1 MSLALTIKSEDGEV
15 IEEEIITGKDIESL
29 QELEDSL
36 LPAVIHPEA
45 NFLRLPLFSLSWR
58 GLKNKTKTEYR
69 CIEER
74 DGKKVELLWQVTANA
89 EYGYPTPF
97 DHKVARAVDALINQ
111 SILKNG
117 YPLENPIPFSIY
129 KLARLTDHGSD
140 SASLYANIRESIERI
155 IATTIKSEGSF
166 FLKDEKRWLGKVFHI
181 YESAIFMG
189 REMPDGSVA
198 DSNYL
203 WLGREY
209 LRNINAQYTRPLDYK
224 YLTGLK
230 SELASRLYELLS
242 GKFYGLPEKE
252 DYLRISYSNLCQTLP
267 LTEQR
272 YYSKARE
279 KLDPAHEELIK
290 TGYLSRVIYQRY
302 KRRKSFNIKY
312 YLGERARREKNGHFS
327 KGSTQEEQLL
337 LPLVDNVAEAGN
349 GLSHLA
355 QELHQMGLSKSAATQ
370 FAQIHSEGHIR
381 EKIEMFELLR
391 ASDSELISKN
401 PAGWL
406 RKAIEEDWQPTE
418 DQKRSKVVEAQ
429 KSEEQE
435 RQARWIEHRRT
446 LIEQELSIWDDTPA
460 DERIQGRLDFWIAG
474 QKINRGGPTESEI
487 ENERQELIDNL
498 PKTDEEKREYI
509 TRNYT
514 DHPPEDF
521 E

>member
-1 MSLALTIKSEDGEV
+1 MSLALTTKSEDGEV
-15 IEEEIITGKDIESL
+15 IEEEIITGKDVESF
-29 QELEDSL
+29 QELEDTL

-97 DHKVARAVDALINQ
+97 DHRVARAIDALINE
-111 SILKNG
+111 SIQKNG

-129 KLARLTDHGSD
+129 KLARLTNHGSD
-140 SASLYANIRESIERI
+140 SASLYARIRESIERI

-224 YLTGLK
+224 YLIGLK

-242 GKFYGLPEKE
+242 GKFYGLPETE

-312 YLGERARREKNGHFS
+312 YLGERARREKNGYFS
-327 KGSTQEEQLL
+327 KGSNQEEQLI
-337 LPLVDNVAEAGN
+337 LPLVESQDVGN
-349 GLSHLA
+349 GLSPLA
-355 QELHQMGLSKSAATQ
+355 QKLHQMGLSKSAAIE
-370 FAQIHSEGHIR
+370 FAQIHSEDHIR

-391 ASDSELISKN
+391 ESGSDLISKN

-406 RKAIEEDWQPTE
+406 RRAIEEDWQPTE
-418 DQKRSKVVEAQ
+418 DQKRSKEVEVK
-429 KSEEQE
+429 KSESQE
-435 RQARWIEHRRT
+435 RQARWLEHREG
-446 LIEQELSIWDDTPA
+446 LIEKEIEIWDNTSEE
-460 DERIQGRLDFWIAG
+460 ERVQGRLDFWIAG
-474 QKINRGGPTESEI
+474 QKINRGGATEGEI
-487 ENERQELIDNL
+487 EEKRQALIGNL

-509 TRNYT
+509 ARGYPEKPT
-514 DHPPEDF
+514 EDF

>member
-1 MSLALTIKSEDGEV
+1 MSLALTTKSEDGEV
-15 IEEEIITGKDIESL
+15 IEEEIITGRDAESL

-69 CIEER
+69 HIEER
-74 DGKKVELLWQVTANA
+74 DGKKIELLWQVTANA

-97 DHKVARAVDALINQ
+97 DHKVARAIDALINE
-111 SILKNG
+111 SIQKNG

-140 SASLYANIRESIERI
+140 SASLYARIRESIERI

-242 GKFYGLPEKE
+242 GKFYGLPKKE

-290 TGYLSRVIYQRY
+290 TGYLARVIYQRY

-312 YLGERARREKNGHFS
+312 YLGERARREKNGYFS
-327 KGSTQEEQLL
+327 KDSNQQEQLL
-337 LPLVDNVAEAGN
+337 LPLVESHEARN
-349 GLSHLA
+349 GLSSLA
-355 QELHQMGLSKSAATQ
+355 QELHQMGLSKSAAIE
-370 FAQIHSEGHIR
+370 FAQIHSEDHIR

-391 ASDSELISKN
+391 ETGSDLISKN

-406 RKAIEEDWQPTE
+406 RKAIEEDWQPTAE
-418 DQKRSKVVEAQ
+418 QQQAKESRVRKDK
-429 KSEEQE
+429 EQE

-446 LIEQELSIWDDTPA
+446 LIEQDLNNWHDTSPE
-460 DERIQGRLDFWIAG
+460 ERVQGRLDFWIAG
-474 QKINRGGPTESEI
+474 QRINSGPPTKEEI
-487 ENERQELIDNL
+487 ERQQQELIDTL
-498 PKTDEEKREYI
+498 PKTDQEKREYI
-509 TRNYT
+509 ARNYP
-514 DHPPEDF
+514 DQPPDDF
-521 E
+521 V

>member
-1 MSLALTIKSEDGEV
+1 MIK
-15 IEEEIITGKDIESL
+15 EEIITGKDAESL
-29 QELEDSL
+29 QQLEDSL

-58 GLKNKTKTEYR
+58 GLKNRTKTEYR
-69 CIEER
+69 HIEER

-97 DHKVARAVDALINQ
+97 DHKVARAIDALI
-111 SILKNG
+111 SETILKSG
-117 YPLENPIPFSIY
+117 YPLQNPIPFSIY
-129 KLARLTDHGSD
+129 KLARLTDHRSD

-166 FLKDEKRWLGKVFHI
+166 FLKDERRWLGKVFHI

-209 LRNINAQYTRPLDYK
+209 LRNINAQYTRPLDYT

-252 DYLRISYSNLCQTLP
+252 DYLRISYSSLCQTLP

-312 YLGERARREKNGHFS
+312 YLGERARREKNGYFS

-337 LPLVDNVAEAGN
+337 LPLVDDVAEAGN
-349 GLSHLA
+349 GLSPLA
-355 QELHQMGLSKSAATQ
+355 QELHQMGLSKSAAIE
-370 FAQIHSEGHIR
+370 FAQIHSEDHIR

-391 ASDSELISKN
+391 ENGSNLISKN

-418 DQKRSKVVEAQ
+418 DQKRSKEVEAQ
-429 KSEEQE
+429 KSKGQE
-435 RQARWIEHRRT
+435 RQARWTEHREM
-446 LIEQELSIWDDTPA
+446 LIGQELDIWDDTPA
-460 DERIQGRLDFWIAG
+460 EERVQGRLDFWIAG
-474 QKINRGGPTESEI
+474 QKINSGEPTSDEI
-487 ENERQELIDNL
+487 DKAQQELIDNL
-498 PKTDEEKREYI
+498 PKSDQEKREYI
-509 TRNYT
+509 ARSYP
-514 DHPPEDF
+514 DRPPEDF
-521 E
+521 K

>member
-1 MSLALTIKSEDGEV
+1 M
-15 IEEEIITGKDIESL
+15 IEEEIITRKDTELL
-29 QELEDSL
+29 QKLEDSL

-69 CIEER
+69 YIDER

-97 DHKVARAVDALINQ
+97 DHKVARAVDALINE
-111 SILKNG
+111 SIQKNG
-117 YPLENPIPFSIY
+117 YPLQNPIPFSIY
-129 KLARLTDHGSD
+129 RLARLTDHRSD
-140 SASLYANIRESIERI
+140 SATLYARIRESIERI

-189 REMPDGSVA
+189 REMPDGSIA

-209 LRNINAQYTRPLDYK
+209 LRNINAQYTRPLDYT
-224 YLTGLK
+224 YLTGLR

-242 GKFYGLPEKE
+242 GKFYGLPQKE
-252 DYLRISYSNLCQTLP
+252 ECLRISYSNLCQTLP
-267 LTEQR
+267 ITEQR

-312 YLGERARREKNGHFS
+312 YLGERARREKNGYFP

-349 GLSHLA
+349 GLSPLA
-355 QELHQMGLSKSAATQ
+355 QELCQMGLSKSAAME
-370 FAQIHSEGHIR
+370 FAQIHSEDYIR

-391 ASDSELISKN
+391 ENGSDLISKN

-418 DQKRSKVVEAQ
+418 DQKKSKVIDAQ
-429 KSEEQE
+429 KAQEQE
-435 RQARWIEHRRT
+435 RQARWIEHREA
-446 LIEQELSIWDDTPA
+446 LIEQELEIWDDTPA
-460 DERIQGRLDFWIAG
+460 TERIKHRLEAWEMVNSG
-474 QKINRGGPTESEI
+474 VTEEELENRK
-487 ENERQELIDNL
+487 QEYIGLL
-498 PKTDEEKREYI
+498 PKTDAEKREYI
-509 TRNYT
+509 SRNYT

-521 E
+521 R

>member
-1 MSLALTIKSEDGEV
+1 M
-15 IEEEIITGKDIESL
+15 IEEEIIAGKDDESL

-36 LPAVIHPEA
+36 FPAVIHPEA

-69 CIEER
+69 YVEER

-97 DHKVARAVDALINQ
+97 DHKVARAIDALINEN
-111 SILKNG
+111 ILKNG
-117 YPLENPIPFSIY
+117 YPLQNPIPFSIY
-129 KLARLTDHGSD
+129 KLARLTDHRSD
-140 SASLYANIRESIERI
+140 SASLYINIRESIERI

-209 LRNINAQYTRPLDYK
+209 LRNINAQYTRPLDYI
-224 YLTGLK
+224 YLTRLK

-252 DYLRISYSNLCQTLP
+252 NYLRISYSRLCQTLP
-267 LTEQR
+267 LAEQK

-312 YLGERARREKNGHFS
+312 YLGERARREKNGYFS
-327 KGSTQEEQLL
+327 KDSTQEEQLL
-337 LPLVDNVAEAGN
+337 LSLVDKTGEEGN
-349 GLSHLA
+349 GLSPLV
-355 QELHQMGLSKSAATQ
+355 EKLHQIGLSKSAVAK
-370 FAQIHSEGHIR
+370 FSQIYSEDHIH
-381 EKIEMFELLR
+381 EKIKMFELLR
-391 ASDSELISKN
+391 ETGSDLISGN

-406 RKAIEEDWQPTE
+406 RRAIEEDWQPTE
-418 DQKRSKVVEAQ
+418 EQKRSKEVEAQ
-429 KSEEQE
+429 KSQEQE
-435 RQARWIEHRRT
+435 HQARWIEHRET
-446 LIEQELSIWDDTPA
+446 LIEQELEIWDDTLPE
-460 DERIQGRLDFWIAG
+460 ERVQGRLEFWIAG
-474 QKINRGGPTESEI
+474 QGMNSRPPTKEEI
-487 ENERQELIDNL
+487 ERQQLELIDIL
-498 PKTDEEKREYI
+498 PRTDEERREYLSH
-509 TRNYT
+509 NYPNY
-514 DHPPEDF
+514 PPEGF